1 MIPPAPSSG
10 PLAMSVGDR
19 VIRILADITETR
31 EVERTPD
38 LALFDLG
45 VLDSLKTVEL
55 MVALSEEFGVQIS
68 PAEFEREQWATPR
81 RIVALLTS
89 RLTT

>member
-1 MIPPAPSSG
+1 MIRPDPSSG
-10 PLAMSVGDR
+10 RLPMSVDDR
-19 VIRILADITETR
+19 VIGILATITETR
-31 EVERTPD
+31 EVERNPD

-55 MVALSEEFGVQIS
+55 MVALSEEFGVQFS

-81 RIVALLTS
+81 RIVALVTG